1 MATTLY
7 HIKEERINVISHL
20 IGLILSV
27 FAFILLLIKA
37 CRVNQTNYIA
47 GFSIFGL
54 SLILLYLAST
64 LYHSAKH
71 KETRRKLNIFDHSS
85 IYVLIAGSYTPYT
98 LITLKGKT
106 GWILFSVVWGIA
118 LTGVIYKIFF
128 FGRHRDY
135 ISTVLYVLMGWLIV
149 FVIKPLYNNLST
161 PGMIWLIL
169 GGVFYTI
176 GALFYMRDKLNYNH
190 AIFHIFVLLGSFCHF
205 VSIYFFV

>member
-27 FAFILLLIKA
+27 FAFIALLIKA
-37 CRVNQTNYIA
+37 CRINQANYIA

-54 SLILLYLAST
+54 SLIMLYLAST
-64 LYHSAKH
+64 LYHSATH
-71 KETRRKLNIFDHSS
+71 KETRLKLNIFDHAS

-106 GWILFSVVWGIA
+106 GWILFGVVWGIA
-118 LTGVIYKIFF
+118 LIGVTYKIFF
-128 FGRHRDY
+128 FGRHHDY

-169 GGVFYTI
+169 GGVFYTV

-190 AIFHIFVLLGSFCHF
+190 AIFHIFVLLGSLCHF